1 MYPAAPKDMKLRR
14 TTVAAH
20 STVTE
25 HLLSSGASQS
35 PSKSSRSSS
44 SSLSSGPSP
53 NHPGGSSKLAVKK
66 KPATSSAAFEER
78 RAKTW
83 AEPRQN
89 SRIFA
94 TPLNSNVRLP
104 PKLHTSRCSSA
115 LAPANF
121 TLVVVSSLS
130 SGSRLCRNG
139 SVSLV

>member
-1 MYPAAPKDMKLRR
+1 MYPAAPKDMKLRH
-14 TTVAAH
+14 TAVAAH

-25 HLLSSGASQS
+25 HPLSSGASPS

-44 SSLSSGPSP
+44 SSSSSGHSR
-53 NHPGGSSKLAVKK
+53 NHLGGSSKLAVKK
-66 KPATSSAAFEER
+66 KPATSSAVFEGR

-104 PKLHTSRCSSA
+104 RKLHTSRCSSA
-115 LAPANF
+115 LAPANS
-121 TLVVVSSLS
+121 TLVVVSNLS
-130 SGSRLCRNG
+130 SGFKLCRNG